1 MGPVSFHSPP
11 FMKGRKPTRLEQEHM
26 DKVRS
31 IGCIICKKYGKS
43 RYAEIHHVIGK
54 TKPNAHYKVLPL
66 CPDHHRNFLYK
77 DGGPISVHPY
87 KARFEAKYGKQET
100 LLEEV
105 QKIIDNMN
113 YYNIF

>member
-1 MGPVSFHSPP
+1 
-11 FMKGRKPTRLEQEHM
+11 MKGRKPTRLEQEHM

-87 KARFEAKYGKQET
+87 NARFEAKYGKQEP

-113 YYNIF
+113 DDNIF